1 MLSPTQLELEITE
14 SSILEPDARTLDL
27 LTRLRVLGVRLAI
40 DDFGMG
46 HTSLRYIRTFPV
58 TTVKVDRSL
67 TESLNSNVQEQIVR
81 SILDLSRSLRI
92 TTVVEGVED
101 EQQLR
106 VFTGIG
112 YPYAFQ
118 GYYFSRPLSSADC
131 LGFCTALQ
139 RANGSG
145 SLRQQVGVFFALCPK
160 HAKGPGITGA

>member
-1 MLSPTQLELEITE
+1 MHK
-14 SSILEPDARTLDL
+14 RR
-27 LTRLRVLGVRLAI
+27 LTVQGRPPFFLR
-40 DDFGMG
+40 MG
-46 HTSLRYIRTFPV
+46 HTSLRYIRAFPV

-112 YPYAFQ
+112 YHTFQ

-131 LGFCTALQ
+131 LDFVL
-139 RANGSG
+139 RYNGQTD
-145 SLRQQVGVFFALCPK
+145 LEA
-160 HAKGPGITGA
+160 